1 MGFIRPELAT
11 PGTKI
16 EVQVSS
22 GTRMAI
28 EVVEL
33 PFYDPD
39 NDRQRLE

>member
-1 MGFIRPELAT
+1 MGFIRPELAK
-11 PGTKI
+11 PGTRV
-16 EVQVSS
+16 EAQVTD
-22 GTRMAI
+22 GNRVKI